1 VTIDTP
7 KAAATI
13 EEVAA
18 AAGVSRSTVSRVVNG
33 STAVSPPPWAV
44 ERAIAELN
52 YVPNRAAR
60 SLASRATMAIALV
73 VPEDTTR
80 FFGDP
85 FFAAVVSGI
94 NARLSRSDY
103 VLNLIIASD
112 DPRDKTAAYVR
123 SGAVDGAIVVSHHT
137 SDTFIDR
144 IAASCPSSTAGDRRA
159 RENDYYVDVDN
170 TAGAYQATTYLI
182 EKGFRRIAHIS
193 ARLDARGHRP
203 SRGLPL
209 GAGGCRDR
217 ARRRRGRQLHG
228 RRRLGRDARIL
239 ESGHPSTPSSSERPH
254 GARCARS
261 PRARGHPTFPATCII
276 GFDDSPVA
284 TAVQPNLTTCV
295 SPRTCRAAD
304 GRRAALAPRRRH
316 AAARDHAPH
325 RADRPR
331 LRLTRRA
338 GRAGLGGA
346 VAGLRCA
353 DRGIRATFFSRPGT
367 AATCSGSPPSWP
379 IGTMGP
385 PSSAPVLRQRAIALP
400 PW

>member
-1 VTIDTP
+1 MSIDTP
-7 KAAATI
+7 RVQATI

-33 STAVSPPPWAV
+33 STSVSPSALAAV
-44 ERAIAELN
+44 QRAIAELN

-112 DPRDKTAAYVR
+112 DPRDKTTAYMR

-144 IAASCPSSTAGDRRA
+144 IATSVPVVYGGRPSRA

-170 TAGAYQATTYLI
+170 TAGAYQATRYLI
-182 EKGFRRIAHIS
+182 DKGFRRIAHVSGPVSMPAGIDRLAGFRS
-193 ARLDARGHRP
+193 ALADAGMVPVAVEDGNFTADGGSAAMKRILDSGASFDALFVGSDLMARGA
-203 SRGLPL
+203 L
-209 GAGGCRDR
+209 AV
-217 ARRRRGRQLHG
+217 
-228 RRRLGRDARIL
+228 LGRAGLDV
-239 ESGHPSTPSSSERPH
+239 
-254 GARCARS
+254 
-261 PRARGHPTFPATCII
+261 PRDVSII

-284 TAVQPNLTTCV
+284 TTVQPNLTTVRQPSRDQGVMMAEVLLSLLAGGNPDHV
-295 SPRTCRAAD
+295 SMLET
-304 GRRAALAPRRRH
+304 ALII
-316 AAARDHAPH
+316 RD
-325 RADRPR
+325 
-331 LRLTRRA
+331 
-338 GRAGLGGA
+338 
-346 VAGLRCA
+346 
-353 DRGIRATFFSRPGT
+353 
-367 AATCSGSPPSWP
+367 
-379 IGTMGP
+379 
-385 PSSAPVLRQRAIALP
+385 SA
-400 PW
+400 

>member
-1 VTIDTP
+1 MSIDAP

-33 STAVSPPPWAV
+33 STAVSPAALAAV
-44 ERAIAELN
+44 ERAIAELS

-85 FFAAVVSGI
+85 FFAAIVSGI

-144 IAASCPSSTAGDRRA
+144 IAASVPVVYGGRPSRA
-159 RENDYYVDVDN
+159 RENDYYIDVDN
-170 TAGAYQATTYLI
+170 TAGAYQATTYLV

-193 ARLDARGHRP
+193 GPVSMPAGIDRLAGFRSALADAGMVP
-203 SRGLPL
+203 VAVEDGNFT
-209 GAGGCRDR
+209 ADGGS
-217 ARRRRGRQLHG
+217 AAM
-228 RRRLGRDARIL
+228 ARIL
-239 ESGHPSTPSSSERPH
+239 ESGASFDALFVGSDLM
-254 GARCARS
+254 
-261 PRARGHPTFPATCII
+261 ARGALAVLARAGIDVPGDVSLI

-284 TAVQPNLTTCV
+284 TAVQPNLTTV
-295 SPRTCRAAD
+295 RQPSHLQGQQMADVLLSLLAGGTPPHVTMLPTELIVRA
-304 GRRAALAPRRRH
+304 
-316 AAARDHAPH
+316 
-325 RADRPR
+325 
-331 LRLTRRA
+331 
-338 GRAGLGGA
+338 
-346 VAGLRCA
+346 
-353 DRGIRATFFSRPGT
+353 
-367 AATCSGSPPSWP
+367 
-379 IGTMGP
+379 
-385 PSSAPVLRQRAIALP
+385 SA
-400 PW
+400 